1 MFRALLVLLLFTSV
15 RLTAEA
21 TARPLSDT
29 LQLQDSLLQ
38 TTRGEFA
45 LVAYAGGGLSYYSA
59 SIGIPAGL
67 ENVRISRF
75 GVPLSV
81 RVMWHPDHRLR
92 LGLETGWTT
101 MYSYTSKAGEKDAKV
116 YVSAFPIL
124 AVWSMPIARRF
135 NVFAGTGAFIIN
147 SFVDYTGKVNVN
159 TFSLG
164 WMVTG
169 SYVHPISKSL
179 GIAGEVKWTDAIETE
194 DANLVFQIQLVW
206 KFFRW

>member
-1 MFRALLVLLLFTSV
+1 MFSALLVLLLLTSV
-15 RLTAEA
+15 RLTTAA
-21 TARPLSDT
+21 TAWPLADS
-29 LQLQDSLLQ
+29 LRLQDSLLQ

-45 LVAYAGGGLSYYSA
+45 LVAYAGGGLSYYST
-59 SIGIPAGL
+59 SIGIPNGL
-67 ENVRISRF
+67 ENIRISRF

-101 MYSYTSKAGEKDAKV
+101 MYSYTSQIAGEDAKV

-135 NVFAGTGAFIIN
+135 NVFAGTGAFIVN
-147 SFVDYTGKVNVN
+147 SFVDYSGKVNVD

-164 WMVTG
+164 WMVAG
-169 SYVHPISKSL
+169 SYVYPISKNL
-179 GIAGEVKWTDAIETE
+179 GIAGEVKWLDAIETE